1 MNKKT
6 LLFDCDG
13 VLYPLYQLPTQK
25 IVSAMKETY
34 RQDLGLSG
42 EEQQKISE
50 ETRQNNRLGMF
61 NYIKAM
67 CEYKN
72 YDYDSFCAQMAERID
87 YSNIE
92 YNPYIAQTIPHLAA
106 LYNVGILTNN
116 SRAYL
121 AKVVER
127 VMAQPLEK
135 LEASGVKIFDITATE
150 ENGVFWR
157 KQPKGLALVCRR
169 NGYQPAQAYLFDDAP
184 ANIDAAKEVGMHGI
198 LIDNDTNLEK
208 ALMLFGNNKDKVFER

>member
-1 MNKKT
+1 
-6 LLFDCDG
+6 
-13 VLYPLYQLPTQK
+13 
-25 IVSAMKETY
+25 
-34 RQDLGLSG
+34 
-42 EEQQKISE
+42 
-50 ETRQNNRLGMF
+50 
-61 NYIKAM
+61 
-67 CEYKN
+67 
-72 YDYDSFCAQMAERID
+72 MAERID

-116 SRAYL
+116 SRAHL

-157 KQPKGLALVCRR
+157 KQPEGLALVCRL
-169 NGYQPAQAYLFDDAP
+169 NGYQPAQTYLFDDAP

-198 LIDNDTNLEK
+198 LIDNDTNIEK
-208 ALMLFGNNKDKVFER
+208 ALMLFGNNNDKVFER